1 MGSFL
6 SGVVAS
12 DEIVRMPVHVRGM
25 GLAFECMLDLWG
37 EQSSSGRSYTRC
49 PTTDDHLI
57 FLRGGTSWSWA
68 SSWSRVNIAE
78 SGNWSSCRLT
88 FKSRLPEK

>member
-1 MGSFL
+1 MLTNF
-6 SGVVAS
+6 APMQC
-12 DEIVRMPVHVRGM
+12 VRMPVHVRGM

-78 SGNWSSCRLT
+78 SGT
-88 FKSRLPEK
+88 GLPLAHLQEQASGEVKK